1 MNGLPQAAFASGLVI
16 APLCAAGII
25 LATRRR
31 LVLGFLFG
39 TYVGSGLTVGAML
52 GVRVGLGILLTGFVC
67 ALVLAAGTRR
77 GTLSSASPG
86 RTVMPQGVAFR
97 TAAALL
103 VASAAWGLAAQGG
116 GAGIPISPTHLG
128 SSAVVLGMGLLLL
141 GLSQDKESAAM
152 GLLTALGGFEMV
164 YAALEPSLAM
174 RAVLAALMIG
184 ISLVASLDPEAP
196 TPARGE
202 ERRAI

>member
-16 APLCAAGII
+16 APVCAAGII

-52 GVRVGLGILLTGFVC
+52 GVRVGLGIVLTGFVC
-67 ALVLAAGTRR
+67 ALVLAGGTRR
-77 GTLSSASPG
+77 EMGSEGSSG
-86 RTVMPQGVAFR
+86 RTVMPQGGAFR
-97 TAAALL
+97 TAAAML

-116 GAGIPISPTHLG
+116 GAGVPISPAHLG
-128 SSAVVLGMGLLLL
+128 SAAVVLAMGLLLL
-141 GLSQDKESAAM
+141 GLSQDKESAAI

-184 ISLVASLDPEAP
+184 ISLVASLDPEARPP
-196 TPARGE
+196 TRDE
-202 ERRAI
+202 ERRAL